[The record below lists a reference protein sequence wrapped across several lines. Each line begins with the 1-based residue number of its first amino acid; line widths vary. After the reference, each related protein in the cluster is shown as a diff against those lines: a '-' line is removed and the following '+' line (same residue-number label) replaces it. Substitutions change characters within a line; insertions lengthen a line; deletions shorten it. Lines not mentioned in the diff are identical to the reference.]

1 MVNSISILEPTAVN
15 SLGRLDLISHMS
27 YDLIEIIEEDD
38 QFDSSSINSVGSE
51 SLFPVDGPKSE
62 TEESADEKPD
72 ESEAEKPTETE
83 AEKPAEETAESQTLK
98 PAKTEAEK
106 TAEEKPAESEA
117 EKPAESEV
125 RKIAVENPAESQT
138 EKPAETE
145 AGKTA
150 EEKPAESEAEK
161 PAESEVDKQAEEK
174 PAESEVKKPAEKKTA
189 ESETEK
195 PVESDV
201 EKPAEEKPAESE
213 AERPVEEEPVIPD
226 LTEEQMKALF
236 DYLTEDPAREVA
248 LCDCNYSMKDLQK
261 FLHKDSWMSDNM
273 LDQYLSLSAHLRHNT
288 GTVVFPSDEYSSL
301 QRMLMYG
308 GEKEIGRLL
317 GRWQSY
323 KKILLPVIIKGL
335 VGKVFWVK
343 YHLFLFPILPFKT
356 EFEEVPFF
364 NQNKIPILIKECI
377 GFV

>member
-1 MVNSISILEPTAVN
+1 
-15 SLGRLDLISHMS
+15 MS

-72 ESEAEKPTETE
+72 ESEAEKPAETE
-83 AEKPAEETAESQTLK
+83 AEKPAEETAES
-98 PAKTEAEK
+98 E
-106 TAEEKPAESEA
+106 
-117 EKPAESEV
+117 
-125 RKIAVENPAESQT
+125 T

-145 AGKTA
+145 AEKTA

-236 DYLTEDPAREVA
+236 DYLTEDPTREVA

-364 NQNKIPILIKECI
+364 NQNKIPIPIKECI